1 MVPYK
6 RMVPAIPIEAI
17 TSEPDVVESIK
28 NDTLMEHGPV
38 AVKQGYHMLQ
48 GFKYIA
54 AHEHELTLPIL
65 VTIGT

>member
-1 MVPYK
+1 
-6 RMVPAIPIEAI
+6 MVPAIPIEAI